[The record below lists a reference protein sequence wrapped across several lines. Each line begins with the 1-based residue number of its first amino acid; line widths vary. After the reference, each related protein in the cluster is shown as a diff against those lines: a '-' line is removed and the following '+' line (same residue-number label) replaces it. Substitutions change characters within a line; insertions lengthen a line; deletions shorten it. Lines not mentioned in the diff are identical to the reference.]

1 MVVSPSLCSL
11 NKPIISVFPSNWFI
25 EKTLPEGSFKIRA
38 NHEWNDAAN
47 WGFAEGQEFSSTGKL
62 ITSGGSKDIKIA
74 AGKYRIFFND
84 ITLEYAIIAV
94 AE

>member
-1 MVVSPSLCSL
+1 MKEVTPH
-11 NKPIISVFPSNWFI
+11 NWFI
-25 EKTLPEGSFKIRA
+25 ETTLPAGEFKIRA

-62 ITSGGSKDIKIA
+62 ITSGVSKNIKIA